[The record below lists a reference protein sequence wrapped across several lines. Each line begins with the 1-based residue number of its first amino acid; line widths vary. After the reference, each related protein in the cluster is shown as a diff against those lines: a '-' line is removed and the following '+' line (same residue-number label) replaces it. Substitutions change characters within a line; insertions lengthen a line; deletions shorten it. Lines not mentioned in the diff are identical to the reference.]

1 MRIIYL
7 LTLLLVCFYSEARNY
22 QISGKIVD
30 KKNKNALSHVNIG
43 LMGTQWGSITNEDGS
58 FLISGITKGE
68 YLLIASAIGFE
79 SSKQKLNVENN
90 IDSLLIEIDEKSV
103 ELDQIVISATR
114 TERNLKNVPIAVQV
128 INNKTI
134 EKMQVPNMRDLLE
147 YELPGIEFTNN
158 GGYANINMLG
168 FGGKYVLFLID
179 GERMAGESF
188 DNIDYNR
195 IDMENIERIEII
207 KGASSSLYGSNAV
220 GGVINIITK
229 KPSSPLEIQAAA
241 RIGSENEQNYNFAAS
256 SKQKW
261 GAVNLTGAYKLRD
274 PYLLKDRSPLTQEY
288 ANGDIVEQSLKE
300 TYIAGYED
308 YNISPKV
315 FLNIGSKL
323 QLEAKGG
330 YFFKERHPGGQDG
343 KKVRDRFYDYTGG
356 LKASYSISDKQHI
369 SFSGNYDK
377 YDKYNY
383 YKLLKEEEKNYE
395 NEQMRFS
402 MLYDLMVAGK
412 HSLVVGGEYFSE
424 ELMTFMFESDGSNEK
439 RDAQTYSV
447 FAQQDWILSNK
458 VTLVGGLRYD
468 YHSQF
473 KGHLSPRLSAMYKP
487 IDKITIRGGY
497 AGGFRSP
504 TLKEL
509 YTDWFHPYG
518 GGFQIIGNRN
528 MKAEASNNF
537 NLSAEGIFGKTL
549 ITAMG
554 QYSIIDD
561 KINNIWVNNDTT
573 QYVNM
578 GDAKI
583 FSTEFSVLHRFNENV
598 QVKGTYA
605 YVHDDL
611 GKRSII
617 RPHTATLR
625 ADFTSTFF
633 KKYNPAIS
641 FSGKYFS
648 SMDIYGTGDIT
659 ETDDE
664 TGIDKEV
671 SEEYKVHYDAYSIWR
686 ITLAQPLPFNFSL
699 NAGINNLF
707 DYKSKFSSFY
717 SSISS
722 GRTFYI
728 GLKWRLK

>member
-7 LTLLLVCFYSEARNY
+7 LVFLLAGSYLNAQHYS
-22 QISGKIVD
+22 ISGKVVD
-30 KKNKNALSHVNIG
+30 KKTQQQISYVNIG
-43 LMGTQWGSITNEDGS
+43 LQGTIYGSTTDNNGNFHISKIPQGNYTLSVSAVGYEPFRQKIAVQKN
-58 FLISGITKGE
+58 ISGLT
-68 YLLIASAIGFE
+68 
-79 SSKQKLNVENN
+79 
-90 IDSLLIEIDEKSV
+90 IEVNEQSV
-103 ELDQIVISATR
+103 ELDQVVVTASR
-114 TERNLKNVPIAVQV
+114 TERNLKNVPIAIQV
-128 INNKTI
+128 INSKTI
-134 EKMQVPNMRDLLE
+134 EKMQVSTMRDLLE

-158 GGYANINMLG
+158 GGYTNINMLG

-195 IDMENIERIEII
+195 IDMESIERIEVI

-220 GGVINIITK
+220 GGVINIITQ
-229 KPSSPLEIQAAA
+229 KPSYPFNVQAAT
-241 RIGSENEQNYNFAAS
+241 RVGSDNEQNYNLSVS

-261 GAVNLTGAYKLRD
+261 GWLSLTGAYKTRD

-288 ANGDIVEQSLKE
+288 ANGDVAEETLKE
-300 TYIAGYED
+300 TYVAGYKD
-308 YNISPKV
+308 YSILPKV
-315 FLNIGSKL
+315 SFNLGSKL
-323 QLEAKGG
+323 EIEAKGG
-330 YFFKERHPGGQDG
+330 YYFKERNEGGMSGQ
-343 KKVRDRFYDYTGG
+343 KVRNRFYDYTGG
-356 LKASYSISDKQHI
+356 LKATYSVSDKQHI
-369 SFSGNYDK
+369 TVSGNYDK

-383 YKLLKEEEKNYE
+383 YKLLDEKEKNYT
-395 NEQMRFS
+395 NEQYRVS
-402 MLYDLMVAGK
+402 ALYDLMVAGK
-412 HSLVVGGEYFSE
+412 HSLVAGVEYFSE
-424 ELMTFMFESDGSNEK
+424 DLMTYMFESDGANES

-447 FAQQDWILSNK
+447 FAQQDWVLNDK

-473 KGHLSPRLSAMYKP
+473 KGHLSPRLSVMYKP
-487 IDKITIRGGY
+487 IQNITLRGGY
-497 AGGFRSP
+497 SGGFRSP

-509 YTDWFHPYG
+509 YTNWFHPYG
-518 GGFQIIGNRN
+518 GGFQIIGNEN

-537 NLSAEGIFGKTL
+537 NFSAEGTFGKTL
-549 ITAMG
+549 ITAMA

-561 KINNIWVNNDTT
+561 KISNIWIDNDTT

-578 GDAKI
+578 GKAKI
-583 FSTEFSVLHRFNENV
+583 FSTEFTISHRFNKNLSL
-598 QVKGTYA
+598 KGTYA

-611 GKRSII
+611 GKRSTV
-617 RPHTATLR
+617 RPHTATFR
-625 ADFTSTFF
+625 ADYTSSFF

-648 SMDIYGTGDIT
+648 GMDIYGTGDIT

-671 SEEYKVHYDAYSIWR
+671 SEEYKVRYDGYSVWR
-686 ITLAQPLPFNFSL
+686 LTLTQPLPFNLSL

-707 DYKSKFSSFY
+707 DYKTKFYSFY
-717 SSISS
+717 SNVSP

-728 GLKWRLK
+728 GLKWKLK